1 MKLNYNC
8 WDGTG
13 HRRATQPTRKG
24 FLHRTTV
31 LRYMRVHI
39 NNPQEI
45 LGFCN
50 FISHSSEEQ
59 SLRVAVVQEYLMF
72 SNIYDLTAVLENR

>member
-1 MKLNYNC
+1 VAAAGPPACLL
-8 WDGTG
+8 
-13 HRRATQPTRKG
+13 RRLGPKPPPAPP
-24 FLHRTTV
+24 HA
-31 LRYMRVHI
+31 
-39 NNPQEI
+39 EI

-59 SLRVAVVQEYLMF
+59 SLRAAAVQEYMMF